1 MSVLQFWLLS
11 YRIVSRP
18 ARLDITLKQQA
29 PSLQNEFYL
38 VQVVVKNMEDIPIT
52 NVRYQQGGK
61 LDFGLVVFL

>member
-1 MSVLQFWLLS
+1 MSVLQFRLLS

-52 NVRYQQGGK
+52 NVRY
-61 LDFGLVVFL
+61 